1 MDGANII
8 RLDRARWPWDRYS
21 RHWLSE
27 QGSPAQ
33 QRRLLRAR
41 KEIASSGIWL
51 ALAATR
57 DVWAPEQ
64 RDPALSEGD
73 EA

>member
-1 MDGANII
+1 MDAANII

-33 QRRLLRAR
+33 QRRLLLAR

-51 ALAATR
+51 ALEATR
-57 DVWAPEQ
+57 DVWAPEAADSS
-64 RDPALSEGD
+64 RRESGHR
-73 EA
+73 